1 MIYKLNEAIYD
12 LKYILLIGII
22 QSLTTSLKKKFKLLN
37 SKSRVFMNKKKILI
51 LIIYINGLIIKNNK
65 TEMMDL
71 MKELGK
77 EFILK

>member
-12 LKYILLIGII
+12 LKYILLIGIT

-65 TEMMDL
+65 TNDGFNE
-71 MKELGK
+71 G
-77 EFILK
+77 IG